1 MVCSGV
7 RSYLLTLTEL
17 SRQVVTPDGTG
28 VRFYHQTSGR
38 FFIFSL
44 EVFVSTFRNL
54 RMAILL
60 FLVVLL
66 PLPCFALPGNPIRV
80 HFLDNGLEVITKEEH
95 AKNLIAINIYVKSG
109 SRTETPEIS
118 GLSHYYEHLIFRGGT
133 DKQKEL
139 ETRKAFQSLGQFFG
153 FTSEDVTCYYMVA
166 PKENLDDALWRYADA
181 VMNVKVTQ
189 EKIESERQVVLEEFN
204 MDEDQPSYAVWLLLE
219 KNAYKNHSYGQT
231 VLGSREVIKNADLNR
246 FKTFYQERYVP
257 NQMVMAIV
265 GDFNTD
271 EMMAKINSFFGKY
284 PKGKESFELGKPEP
298 DQTKFWQAF
307 KRMKSSSAYL
317 NIGFHIPE
325 ALHPDIPVLDVLNV
339 ILGQGESSRLYQAL
353 KKEENLVYYVGS
365 SVDQRRDPG
374 LFEIYSQLDPKNE
387 RKAVDIVFKQLSEL
401 WQKEVSPEELDKA
414 KSKIENSY
422 YFDNQTYISQA
433 QRLCYY
439 AANSNLLLESS
450 YLDRIRSTTP
460 SDIKRVA
467 LKYLKPSNA
476 TLAVVQPEDAPENS
490 FIDIAEKY
498 DTVLP
503 ALAKEES
510 KAKPEKIILPNGLTL
525 LLKEDH
531 SSKTIALEG
540 YIKGGLWSE
549 KEQNAGICN
558 FVTEMLL
565 KGTKEY
571 SSDLIARKIDSLG
584 IELYAQSTQD
594 YSRISLLATGET
606 FNPGLELFSQAL
618 FYPVFPEKETENTRT
633 DLVAQIQKIK
643 DSSYDLTNQE
653 FARDIY
659 IKSPY
664 KRPVSGYEESVSKLS
679 ADQLKDFHKLV
690 FVSSNVIISAVG
702 DFNAEEIKNL
712 LKSEFEKIPAA
723 TAQKFS
729 FIDEPAQQKEK
740 SRIIPQEKLQTTFNL
755 GNMGTRVTSP
765 DYLSLKLVERILSSR
780 LFFKYVYEEG
790 MAYRMWTYMQP
801 RLGSAPFTFE
811 MGVSPEN
818 FAKARTGILSEVQ
831 SLLKSPLSENQVQTA
846 KANLIS
852 GFYLSQQT
860 NTDQART
867 MAFYEMAGLGYLYG
881 DAYPDLVKKVKASE
895 IANAAKKYLDPNKF
909 TLVAVGKTEEK
920 R

>member
-1 MVCSGV
+1 M
-7 RSYLLTLTEL
+7 
-17 SRQVVTPDGTG
+17 
-28 VRFYHQTSGR
+28 
-38 FFIFSL
+38 
-44 EVFVSTFRNL
+44 STFKNFKL
-54 RMAILL
+54 SILFFLIL
-60 FLVVLL
+60 FL
-66 PLPCFALPGNPIRV
+66 PLPCFALPGSPVKV
-80 HFLDNGLEVITKEEH
+80 HFLDNGMQVITKEEH
-95 AKNLIAINIYVKSG
+95 SKNLIAINIYVKGG
-109 SRTETPEIS
+109 SRTETPELS

-139 ETRKAFQSLGQFFG
+139 ETRKVFQSLGQFFG

-166 PKENLDDALWRYADA
+166 PKENLDEALWRYADA
-181 VMNVKVTQ
+181 VMNLKVTQ

-204 MDEDQPSYAVWLLLE
+204 MDEDQPDYAAWLLLE
-219 KNAYKNHSYGQT
+219 KNAFKVHPYGQT
-231 VLGSREVIKNADLNR
+231 VLGSREVIKNADLDR

-257 NQMVMAIV
+257 NQMAIV

-271 EMMAKINSFFGKY
+271 EMMTKINSLFGKS
-284 PKGKESFELGKPEP
+284 PRGKESFELDKTEPE
-298 DQTKFWQAF
+298 QAKFWQAF
-307 KRMKSSSAYL
+307 KRMKSSSSYL

-325 ALHPDIPVLDVLNV
+325 ATHQDIPVLDVLNV

-353 KKEENLVYYVGS
+353 KKEDNLVYSVGS
-365 SVDQRRDPG
+365 SVDQRKDPG
-374 LFEIYSQLDPKNE
+374 LFEIYTQLDPKNE
-387 RKAVDIVFKQLSEL
+387 TKVVDIVFKELSKL
-401 WQKEVSPEELDKA
+401 WQKEVLPEEIDKA

-433 QRLCYY
+433 QRLSYY
-439 AANSNLLLESS
+439 AANSDLLLESS

-476 TLAVVQPEDAPENS
+476 TLAVVEPEDAPENS

-498 DTVLP
+498 DSLLL
-503 ALAKEES
+503 AQAKEET
-510 KAKPEKIILPNGLTL
+510 KARPEKIVLPNGLTL

-549 KEQNAGICN
+549 EEKDAGICN
-558 FVTEMLL
+558 LVTEMLL

-571 SSDLIARKIDSLG
+571 PSDQIAQKIDSLG
-584 IELYAQSTQD
+584 IELYAQSSMD
-594 YSRISLLATGET
+594 YARVSLLATPET
-606 FNPGLELFSQAL
+606 FKPGLDLFCQAL
-618 FYPVFPEKETENTRT
+618 FYPVFPEKETENTRS
-633 DLVAQIQKIK
+633 DIIAQIQKVK

-653 FARDIY
+653 FAREIY

-664 KRPVSGYEESVSKLS
+664 KRPVLGYEETVSKLS
-679 ADQLKDFHKLV
+679 PEELRSFHKRA
-690 FVSSNVIISAVG
+690 FVPSNIILSVVG
-702 DFNAEEIKNL
+702 DFNSEEIKNL
-712 LKSEFEKIPAA
+712 LESEFEKVPSVPAP
-723 TAQKFS
+723 KS
-729 FIDEPAQQKEK
+729 SLIDEPA
-740 SRIIPQEKLQTTFNL
+740 QEKLQTTFNL
-755 GNMGTRVTSP
+755 GRMGVRVTSP

-818 FAKARTGILSEVQ
+818 FTKARTGILSEVPT
-831 SLLKSPLSENQVQTA
+831 LLKSPLSENEVQTA

-860 NTDQART
+860 NADQART
-867 MAFYEMAGLGYLYG
+867 IAFYEMAGLGYLYG
-881 DAYPDLVKKVKASE
+881 DTYPDLVKKVKTSE
-895 IANAAKKYLDPNKF
+895 VANAAKKYLDPEKF

-920 R
+920 K

>member
-1 MVCSGV
+1 MS
-7 RSYLLTLTEL
+7 TLKNFKPVIL
-17 SRQVVTPDGTG
+17 
-28 VRFYHQTSGR
+28 
-38 FFIFSL
+38 FFL
-44 EVFVSTFRNL
+44 
-54 RMAILL
+54 LL
-60 FLVVLL
+60 FL
-66 PLPCFALPGNPIRV
+66 PLPCFALPGSPVKV
-80 HFLDNGLEVITKEEH
+80 HFLDNGMQIITKEEH
-95 AKNLIAINIYVKSG
+95 SKNLIALNIYVRGG
-109 SRTETPEIS
+109 SRTETPELS

-139 ETRKAFQSLGQFFG
+139 ETRKVFQSLGQFRG

-166 PKENLDDALWRYADA
+166 PKENLDEALWRYADA
-181 VMNVKVTQ
+181 VMNLKVTQ
-189 EKIESERQVVLEEFN
+189 EKVESERQVVLEEFN
-204 MDEDQPSYAVWLLLE
+204 MDEDQPGYSAWLLLE
-219 KNAYKNHSYGQT
+219 KNAFKVHPYGQT
-231 VLGSREVIKNADLNR
+231 VLGSREVIKNADLDR

-271 EMMAKINSFFGKY
+271 EMMTKINSLFGKY
-284 PKGKESFELGKPEP
+284 PRGKESFELERPEP
-298 DQTKFWQAF
+298 EQTKFWQAF
-307 KRMKSSSAYL
+307 KRMKSSSSYL

-325 ALHPDIPVLDVLNV
+325 ASHPDIPTLDVLNV

-353 KKEENLVYYVGS
+353 KKEDNLVYSVGS
-365 SVDQRRDPG
+365 SVDQRKDPG
-374 LFEIYSQLDPKNE
+374 LFAIYTQLDPKNE
-387 RKAVDIVFKQLSEL
+387 TKVVDIVFKKLSKL
-401 WQKEVSPEELDKA
+401 WQKEVLPEEIDKA

-433 QRLCYY
+433 QRLSYY
-439 AANSNLLLESS
+439 AANSDLLLESS

-476 TLAVVQPEDAPENS
+476 TLAVVEPEDAPENS

-498 DTVLP
+498 DSLLP
-503 ALAKEES
+503 AQAKEEI

-540 YIKGGLWSE
+540 YIKGGLWLEEE
-549 KEQNAGICN
+549 KNAGICN

-565 KGTKEY
+565 KGTEY
-571 SSDLIARKIDSLG
+571 SSDQIAQKIDSLG
-584 IELYAQSTQD
+584 IELYAQSTPD
-594 YSRISLLATGET
+594 YARVSLLTTPET
-606 FNPGLELFSQAL
+606 FKPGLNLFSQAL
-618 FYPVFPEKETENTRT
+618 FNPVFPEKELENIRT
-633 DLVAQIQKIK
+633 DIIAQIQKVK

-653 FARDIY
+653 FAREIY

-664 KRPVSGYEESVSKLS
+664 KRPVLGYEETVGKLS
-679 ADQLKDFHKLV
+679 SEDLRRFHQQV
-690 FVSSNVIISAVG
+690 FVPSNIILSVVG
-702 DFNAEEIKNL
+702 DFNPEEMKNL
-712 LKSEFEKIPAA
+712 LESEFERIRTRKTP
-723 TAQKFS
+723 KLVL
-729 FIDEPAQQKEK
+729 IDEPLQKKER
-740 SRIIPQEKLQTTFNL
+740 SRIIPQEKLQITFNL
-755 GNMGTRVTSP
+755 GRMGVKVTSP

-818 FAKARTGILSEVQ
+818 FNKARTGILSELRT
-831 SLLKSPLSENQVQTA
+831 LLNSPLSEKDVQTA

-881 DAYPDLVKKVKASE
+881 DTYPDLVKKVKTSE
-895 IANAAKKYLDPNKF
+895 IASAAKKYLDPDKF
-909 TLVAVGKTEEK
+909 TQVAVGKIEDK
-920 R
+920 K

>member
-1 MVCSGV
+1 MS
-7 RSYLLTLTEL
+7 TLKNF
-17 SRQVVTPDGTG
+17 RQAIL
-28 VRFYHQTSGR
+28 
-38 FFIFSL
+38 FFIL
-44 EVFVSTFRNL
+44 
-54 RMAILL
+54 LL
-60 FLVVLL
+60 FL
-66 PLPCFALPGNPIRV
+66 PLPCFALPGSPVKV
-80 HFLDNGLEVITKEEH
+80 HFLDNGMQVITKEEH
-95 AKNLIAINIYVKSG
+95 SKNLIALNIYVKGG
-109 SRTETPEIS
+109 SRTETPELS

-139 ETRKAFQSLGQFFG
+139 ETRKVFQSLGQFFG

-166 PKENLDDALWRYADA
+166 PKENLDEALWRYADA
-181 VMNVKVTQ
+181 VMNLKVTQ

-204 MDEDQPSYAVWLLLE
+204 MDEDQPDYSAWLLLE
-219 KNAYKNHSYGQT
+219 KNAFKVHPYGQT
-231 VLGSREVIKNADLNR
+231 VLGSREVIKNADLDR

-257 NQMVMAIV
+257 NQMVMAVV

-271 EMMAKINSFFGKY
+271 EMMTKINPLFGKY
-284 PKGKESFELGKPEP
+284 PRGKESFELGKTEPER
-298 DQTKFWQAF
+298 TKFWQAF
-307 KRMKSSSAYL
+307 KRMKSSSSYL

-325 ALHPDIPVLDVLNV
+325 ATHPDIPVLDVLNV

-353 KKEENLVYYVGS
+353 KKEDNLVYSVGS
-365 SVDQRRDPG
+365 SVDQRKDPG
-374 LFEIYSQLDPKNE
+374 LFEIYTQLDPKNE
-387 RKAVDIVFKQLSEL
+387 RKAVDIVFKELSKL
-401 WQKEVSPEELDKA
+401 WQKEVLPEEIDKA

-433 QRLCYY
+433 QRLSYY
-439 AANSNLLLESS
+439 AANSDLLLESS

-476 TLAVVQPEDAPENS
+476 TLAVVEPEDAPENS

-498 DTVLP
+498 DSLLP
-503 ALAKEES
+503 AQAKEEI

-531 SSKTIALEG
+531 SSKTIALEA
-540 YIKGGLWSE
+540 YIKGGLWLEEE
-549 KEQNAGICN
+549 KNAGICN

-571 SSDLIARKIDSLG
+571 SSDQIAQKIDSLG
-584 IELYAQSTQD
+584 IELYAQSTPD
-594 YSRISLLATGET
+594 YARVSLLTTPET
-606 FNPGLELFSQAL
+606 FKPGLELFSQAL

-633 DLVAQIQKIK
+633 DIIAQIQKVK

-653 FARDIY
+653 FAKEIY
-659 IKSPY
+659 SKLPY
-664 KRPVSGYEESVSKLS
+664 KRPVLGYEETVSKLS
-679 ADQLKDFHKLV
+679 PEELRSFHKRV
-690 FVSSNVIISAVG
+690 FVPSNIILSMVG
-702 DFNAEEIKNL
+702 DFNSEEIKNL
-712 LKSEFEKIPAA
+712 LKSEFEKIPSAP
-723 TAQKFS
+723 AQKFS
-729 FIDEPAQQKEK
+729 LIDEPAQEKGK

-755 GNMGTRVTSP
+755 GRMGVKITSP

-818 FAKARTGILSEVQ
+818 YAKARTGILSEVQ
-831 SLLKSPLSENQVQTA
+831 TLLKSPLPEKDVQTA

-867 MAFYEMAGLGYLYG
+867 MAFYETAGLGYLYG
-881 DAYPDLVKKVKASE
+881 DTYPDLVKKVKTSE
-895 IANAAKKYLDPNKF
+895 IASAAKKYLDPERF
-909 TLVAVGKTEEK
+909 TLVAVGKAEYK
-920 R
+920 K